1 MRKQSTETRKQEA
14 ALKNRQHEDYTEE
27 SLREEREYG
36 LFWYSWLW
44 HFIRPFAIFLCC
56 LVVVAGVAMTAYN
69 WVDRNFFAPVD
80 ENAQEEILFEVASGS
95 SLTKVANN
103 LEAQGLIHNRTVFKY
118 YADFLGYGQKIQAG
132 QYQVKKSMSLSEIAE
147 LLTTG
152 DGNPI
157 TRNITIIPGWTI
169 TDIAEYLVSQKA
181 LTNDEEFL
189 RLCREGTDF
198 SAYYYIADVLASQNA
213 KKRLYAL
220 EGYLAPDTYEIY
232 TNATAEEIIKKLL
245 SQTEAVF
252 TQEYHDRADAL
263 GMTMDEVLAMASM
276 IEKEA
281 KTADFAKVS
290 AVFHN
295 RLRKNMTLGSDVTVK
310 YASGIKKMALS
321 NSDLKFDSLYNTYL
335 HKGLPLGPV
344 CSPSAAAI
352 SAALYP
358 DEQFIQDEYLYF
370 CSKDPNTGE
379 LYFSRTLEE
388 HNQAVSIYAPL
399 WQAYD
404 REQGL

>member
-1 MRKQSTETRKQEA
+1 MK
-14 ALKNRQHEDYTEE
+14 KNRPEKDYTQEE
-27 SLREEREYG
+27 LRKEREYG

-44 HFIRPFAIFLCC
+44 HILRPLMLGLCVV
-56 LVVVAGVAMTAYN
+56 VVVAGVVMAGWN
-69 WVDRNFFAPVD
+69 WVDRSFFAPVD
-80 ENAQEEILFEVASGS
+80 QGDATPVTFVVSSGS

-103 LEAQGLIHNRTVFKY
+103 LESQGLIRNRTVFKY

-132 QYQVKKSMSLSEIAE
+132 EYQVNKSMRMQEIMN

-157 TRNITIIPGWTI
+157 TRNITIIPGWTVA
-169 TDIAEYLVSQKA
+169 DIADYLVEQKVIENQEA
-181 LTNDEEFL
+181 FL
-189 RLCREGTDF
+189 SLCRTGQDF
-198 SAYYYIADVLASQNA
+198 SAYYYIADVLATPDVSA
-213 KKRLYAL
+213 RLYAL
-220 EGYLAPDTYEIY
+220 EGYLAPDTYEVY
-232 TNATAEEIIKKLL
+232 TSATAQDIVKKLL

-252 TQEYHDRADAL
+252 KAEYHDRAEAL
-263 GMTMDEVLAMASM
+263 NMTMDEIITLASM

-281 KTADFAKVS
+281 KTADFSKVS

-295 RLRKNMTLGSDVTVK
+295 RLRLNMTLGSDVTVK
-310 YASGIKKMALS
+310 YVSGVKRMSLS
-321 NSDLKFDSLYNTYL
+321 NEDLQVNSPYNTYRNQ
-335 HKGLPLGPV
+335 GLPPGPI

-352 SAALYP
+352 QAALYP
-358 DEQFIQDEYLYF
+358 DEQFIADQYLYF
-370 CSKDPNTGE
+370 CSKDPGTGE
-379 LYFSRTLEE
+379 LHFSRTLEE

>member
-1 MRKQSTETRKQEA
+1 MKKDRKQR
-14 ALKNRQHEDYTEE
+14 DYTPET
-27 SLREEREYG
+27 LREEREYG
-36 LFWYSWLW
+36 MFWYSWLW
-44 HFIRPFAIFLCC
+44 TALRPLGIALCIFL
-56 LVVVAGVAMTAYN
+56 VVAGVVMAVWN
-69 WVDRNFFAPVD
+69 KVDRSFFAPMDANDGTPYAFTV
-80 ENAQEEILFEVASGS
+80 ESGS
-95 SLTKVANN
+95 SLTRVANN
-103 LEAQGLIHNRTVFKY
+103 LEAAGLIHNRTVFKY

-132 QYQVKKSMSLSEIAE
+132 EYTVQRSMRMQEIME

-157 TRNITIIPGWTI
+157 TRNITIIPGWTVA
-169 TDIAEYLVSQKA
+169 DIASYLKEQGVIQDDQA
-181 LTNDEEFL
+181 FL
-189 RLCREGTDF
+189 ALCRSGRDF
-198 SAYYYIADVLASQNA
+198 SAYYYIADVLASANVSS
-213 KKRLYAL
+213 RLYAL

-232 TNATAEEIIKKLL
+232 TNASMEDIIRKLL

-252 TQEYHDRADAL
+252 KAQYHDRAEQL
-263 GMTMDEVLAMASM
+263 GMTMDQVITMASM

-281 KTADFAKVS
+281 KTADFARVS

-295 RLRKNMTLGSDVTVK
+295 RLQRNMALGSDVTVK
-310 YASGIKKMALS
+310 YATGIRRMALTNADLQA
-321 NSDLKFDSLYNTYL
+321 NSPYNTYVYR
-335 HKGLPLGPV
+335 GLPLGPI

-352 SAALYP
+352 HAALYP
-358 DEQFIQDEYLYF
+358 DEQFMADGYLYF

-404 REQGL
+404 QQQGLQ

>member
-1 MRKQSTETRKQEA
+1 MK
-14 ALKNRQHEDYTEE
+14 KNHPDYTDEQ
-27 SLREEREYG
+27 LRQERQYG

-44 HFIRPFAIFLCC
+44 HLLRPALLALCV
-56 LVVVAGVAMTAYN
+56 LLVVAGVVMTGYN
-69 WVDRNFFAPVD
+69 WVDRHFFAPVD
-80 ENAQEEILFEVASGS
+80 EQDQTMQPFTVASGS

-103 LEAQGLIHNRTVFKY
+103 LEAQELIHNRTVFKY

-132 QYQVKKSMSLSEIAE
+132 DYQVSRSMRMQDIME

-169 TDIAEYLVSQKA
+169 QDIANYLVEQKV
-181 LTNDEEFL
+181 LERSDEFL
-189 RLCREGTDF
+189 SLCRSGQNF
-198 SAYYYIADVLASQNA
+198 SAYYYISDVLSTPDAYQ
-213 KKRLYAL
+213 RLYVL

-232 TNATAEEIIKKLL
+232 TSANAVDIIKKLL

-252 TQEYHDRADAL
+252 KEEYHARADAL
-263 GMTMDEVLAMASM
+263 GLSMDEIITLASM

-281 KTADFAKVS
+281 KTGDFAKVS

-295 RLRKNMTLGSDVTVK
+295 RLKKGMTLGSDVTIK
-310 YASGIKKMALS
+310 YASGVKRMALT
-321 NSDLKFDSLYNTYL
+321 NEDLDIDSPYNTYQNT
-335 HKGLPLGPV
+335 GLPIGPI

-352 SAALYP
+352 QAALYP
-358 DEQFIQDEYLYF
+358 DEEFLAEEYLYF
-370 CSKDPNTGE
+370 CSKDPSTGE
-379 LYFSRTLEE
+379 LHFSRTLEE
-388 HNQAVSIYAPL
+388 HNMAVSIYAQL

-404 REQGL
+404 KEQGL

>member
-1 MRKQSTETRKQEA
+1 MKHQKFQ
-14 ALKNRQHEDYTEE
+14 KDYTQEQ
-27 SLREEREYG
+27 LHKEREYG

-44 HFIRPFAIFLCC
+44 NLLRPVMLALCVM
-56 LVVVAGVAMTAYN
+56 VVVAGVAMAAWN
-69 WVDRNFFAPVD
+69 WVDRRFFSPVD
-80 ENAQEEILFEVASGS
+80 AADDSAVTFVVPSGS
-95 SLTKVANN
+95 SLTRVANS
-103 LEAQGLIHNRTVFKY
+103 LESEGLIRNRTIFKY

-132 QYQVKKSMSLSEIAE
+132 EYQVSRSMRMQEIME

-169 TDIAEYLVSQKA
+169 RDISAYLMEQKA
-181 LTNDEEFL
+181 IENEEEFL
-189 RLCREGTDF
+189 SLCRSGQDF
-198 SAYYYIADVLASQNA
+198 AAYYYIADVLSSANA
-213 KKRLYAL
+213 GARLFAL

-232 TNATAEEIIKKLL
+232 TNATAQDIIKKLL

-252 TQEYHDRADAL
+252 KAEYHDRADEL
-263 GMTMDEVLAMASM
+263 GMTMDQVITLASM

-281 KTADFAKVS
+281 KNPDFAKVS

-295 RLRKNMTLGSDVTVK
+295 RLKIKMALGSDVTVK
-310 YASGIKKMALS
+310 YVSGVKRMALTNEDVQVAS
-321 NSDLKFDSLYNTYL
+321 PYNTYRYT
-335 HKGLPLGPV
+335 GLPLGPI

-352 SAALYP
+352 QAALYP
-358 DEQFIQDEYLYF
+358 DEQFIADQYLYF
-370 CSKDPNTGE
+370 CSKDPGTGE
-379 LYFSRTLEE
+379 LHFSRTLEE
-388 HNQAVSIYAPL
+388 HELAVSIYAPL

>member
-1 MRKQSTETRKQEA
+1 MK
-14 ALKNRQHEDYTEE
+14 KNHPDYTDEQ
-27 SLREEREYG
+27 LRQERQYG
-36 LFWYSWLW
+36 LFWYSWFW
-44 HFIRPFAIFLCC
+44 HLLRPALLALCV
-56 LVVVAGVAMTAYN
+56 LLVVAGVVMTGYN
-69 WVDRNFFAPVD
+69 WVDRHFFAPVD
-80 ENAQEEILFEVASGS
+80 EQDQTMQPFTVASGS

-132 QYQVKKSMSLSEIAE
+132 DYQVSRSMRMQDIME

-169 TDIAEYLVSQKA
+169 QDIANYLVEQKV
-181 LTNDEEFL
+181 LERSDEFL
-189 RLCREGTDF
+189 SLCRSGQNF
-198 SAYYYIADVLASQNA
+198 SAYYYISDVLSTPDAYQ
-213 KKRLYAL
+213 RLYVL

-232 TNATAEEIIKKLL
+232 TSANAVDIIKKLL

-252 TQEYHDRADAL
+252 KEEYHARADAL
-263 GMTMDEVLAMASM
+263 GLSMDEIITLASM

-281 KTADFAKVS
+281 KTGDFAKVS

-295 RLRKNMTLGSDVTVK
+295 RLKKGMTLGSDVTIK
-310 YASGIKKMALS
+310 YASGVKRMALT
-321 NSDLKFDSLYNTYL
+321 NEDLDIDSPYNTY
-335 HKGLPLGPV
+335 KNTGLPIGPI

-352 SAALYP
+352 QAALYP
-358 DEQFIQDEYLYF
+358 DEEFLAEEYLYF
-370 CSKDPNTGE
+370 CSKDPSTGE
-379 LYFSRTLEE
+379 LHFSRTLEE
-388 HNQAVSIYAPL
+388 HNIAVSIYAPL

-404 REQGL
+404 KEQGL

>member
-1 MRKQSTETRKQEA
+1 MKKRKDPQPR
-14 ALKNRQHEDYTEE
+14 DYTEE
-27 SLREEREYG
+27 LLHKEREYG
-36 LFWYSWLW
+36 LYWYSWLW
-44 HFIRPFAIFLCC
+44 HILRPFAMALCV
-56 LVVVAGVAMTAYN
+56 LVVVAGVVMTGWN
-69 WVDRNFFAPVD
+69 WVDRHFFAPVAEWD
-80 ENAQEEILFEVASGS
+80 ETPVAFTVDSGS

-132 QYQVKKSMSLSEIAE
+132 DYTITKSMALPEIVE

-152 DGNPI
+152 DGKPI
-157 TRNITIIPGWTI
+157 TRNITVIPGWTI
-169 TDIAEYLVSQKA
+169 EDIANYLTQQKIVA
-181 LTNDEEFL
+181 SPDEFL
-189 RLCREGTDF
+189 SLCRSGRDF
-198 SAYYYIADVLASQNA
+198 SAYYYIADVLATGNPSS
-213 KKRLYAL
+213 RLYVL

-232 TNATAEEIIKKLL
+232 TDATASDIIKKLL

-252 TQEYHDRADAL
+252 KTEYHDRADEL
-263 GMTMDEVLAMASM
+263 GLTMDQVITLASM

-295 RLRKNMTLGSDVTVK
+295 RLDAGMTLGSDVTVK
-310 YASGIKKMALS
+310 YASGVRRMALTNEDLS
-321 NSDLKFDSLYNTYL
+321 VNSPYNTYQN
-335 HKGLPLGPV
+335 KGLPVGPI

-352 SAALYP
+352 QAALYP
-358 DEQFIQDEYLYF
+358 DEEFVREQYLYF

-379 LYFSRTLEE
+379 LHFSKTLEE
-388 HNQAVSIYAPL
+388 HNLAVSIYAPL

-404 REQGL
+404 QEQGL